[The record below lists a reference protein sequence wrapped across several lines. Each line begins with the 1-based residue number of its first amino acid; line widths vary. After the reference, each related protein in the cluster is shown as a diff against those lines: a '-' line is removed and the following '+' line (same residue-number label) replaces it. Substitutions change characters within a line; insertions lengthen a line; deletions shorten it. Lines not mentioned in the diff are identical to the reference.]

1 MPEEPPPYPYDTIL
15 EHPKSKTHIPL
26 PSMTTTPAGDSASAH
41 SARKKK
47 IRKKTFA
54 EKEDA

>member
-1 MPEEPPPYPYDTIL
+1 MPEEPPYPYDTIL
-15 EHPKSKTHIPL
+15 EHPKSKPDIPL
-26 PSMTTTPAGDSASAH
+26 SSMTTTPAGDSASAH
-41 SARKKK
+41 SARKK